1 MSETTESGLQEQEAR
16 IHQLQMD
23 VVLKALDLVKRA
35 QDIRFA
41 PWTLL
46 ATGLGAGAAI
56 FGAAL
61 ALFKW
66 IGH

>member
-1 MSETTESGLQEQEAR
+1 MSETTERGLREQEAR
-16 IHQLQMD
+16 IRQLTMD
-23 VVLKALDLVKRA
+23 ALLKELDSLKRA

-46 ATGLGAGAAI
+46 ATGLGAGAAL

-61 ALFKW
+61 ALLKW
-66 IGH
+66 LSH